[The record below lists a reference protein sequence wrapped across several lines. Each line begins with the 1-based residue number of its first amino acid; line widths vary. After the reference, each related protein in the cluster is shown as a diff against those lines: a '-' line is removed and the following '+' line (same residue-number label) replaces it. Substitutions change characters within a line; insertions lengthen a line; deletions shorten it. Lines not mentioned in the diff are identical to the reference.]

1 MRVVLLGTGSADGW
15 PNPFCACA
23 SCSRVRGTPDVRGQT
38 AALVDGRLLLD
49 CGPEAPRA
57 AARLGRR
64 LDRVRW
70 VLLTHAHPDHVGPA
84 TLLWRRWAR
93 LGAPLELVGPAAALE
108 LCRDW
113 VGPDDPVVFRPVS
126 AGTSLQVGPYS
137 ARALPAA
144 HDGDTLLW
152 DLAGPGG
159 TRLLYATDTGPLPP
173 PAVSTAAGAAYGL
186 VLLEETCGTVTDH
199 GTGHLDLSTFPLALA
214 ELRRVGAVIDETR
227 VVAVHLGH
235 RNPPP
240 DELAALLA
248 RWGAEVLPDGT
259 SVTLPGHSAEVP
271 SAGLAPPVESAPP
284 AESASPAGSAPP
296 AGSPPPAGALE
307 AAASQ
312 PRADLASPA
321 HWGPAADGEAADG
334 AAGRS
339 APVGAAASEAAGGAA
354 PARTGHRAESQGPG
368 RSTGPWRTLVLGGA
382 RSGKSMWAEASL
394 RAFPSVTYVA
404 TAPRHPEDPEWT
416 ERVAQHRARRPAEW
430 RTLET
435 ADVASALSSAD
446 EPVLI
451 DDVGNWLTVALERAG
466 AWSDPSGLPDVRV
479 AADQLV
485 AAWRAVRVPVVAVT
499 NEVGSGVVPPTTAG
513 RLFRDE
519 LGRLNARL
527 AAESDEVV
535 LLVAGLPVPLRPGPG
550 SAASAPATGEGD
562 L

>member
-1 MRVVLLGTGSADGW
+1 VRVVLLGTGSADGW

-57 AARLGRR
+57 AARLGVP
-64 LDRVRW
+64 LDGVRW
-70 VLLTHAHPDHVGPA
+70 VLLSHAHPDHVGPA
-84 TLLWRRWAR
+84 ALLWRRWAHPGAR
-93 LGAPLELVGPAAALE
+93 LEVAGPAAALE

-126 AGTSLQVGPYS
+126 AGTSLQVGPYL

-144 HDGDTLLW
+144 HDGETLLW
-152 DLAGPGG
+152 ELAGPGG

-173 PAVSTAAGAAYGL
+173 PAVWMAAGAAYGL
-186 VLLEETCGTVTDH
+186 VLLEETFGTATEH

-214 ELRRVGAVIDETR
+214 ELRRVRAVVDGTR
-227 VVAVHLGH
+227 VIAVHLGH

-248 RWGAEVLPDGT
+248 RWGAEVLPDGA
-259 SVTLPGHSAEVP
+259 SLTLPGQSAESGP
-271 SAGLAPPVESAPP
+271 RIGSASPTG
-284 AESASPAGSAPP
+284 SASPAQSA
-296 AGSPPPAGALE
+296 
-307 AAASQ
+307 
-312 PRADLASPA
+312 
-321 HWGPAADGEAADG
+321 PAADGETADS
-334 AAGRS
+334 AAGRP
-339 APVGAAASEAAGGAA
+339 ALVGAASEAAGGAA
-354 PARTGHRAESQGPG
+354 PARTAHRAESLGAG

-382 RSGKSMWAEASL
+382 RSGKSTWAEASL

-404 TAPRHPEDPEWT
+404 TAPRHPDDPEWT
-416 ERVAQHRARRPAEW
+416 ERVAQHRARRPAAW

-446 EPVLI
+446 GPVLI
-451 DDVGNWLTVALERAG
+451 DDVGNWLTVALDRAG
-466 AWSDPSGLPDVRV
+466 AWSDPSTLPDVR
-479 AADQLV
+479 AATDELV

-535 LLVAGLPVPLRPGPG
+535 LLVAGMPVPLRPGPR
-550 SAASAPATGEGD
+550 SAASARATGEGD